1 MNKEKWIFNKDLNIS
16 DAEKEATKKAVDEH
30 LDEEKHKLTDEIIKL
45 EKEIVELDEQM
56 INSDFGSEFKKIE
69 NEINTKRLLI
79 IDKEK
84 ELKKIEDYLITKD
97 EKVKDISFG
106 TEKQN

>member
-16 DAEKEATKKAVDEH
+16 DTEKEATKKAVDEH
-30 LDEEKHKLTDEIIKL
+30 LDEEKHRLTDEIIKL
-45 EKEIVELDEQM
+45 EKRVIDLDEQR
-56 INSDFGSEFKKIE
+56 INSDFGSDFQKLD
-69 NEINTKRLLI
+69 NEINTMRLKI
-79 IDKEK
+79 EDKEK
-84 ELKKIEDYLITKD
+84 ELKKIEDYLMTKD